1 MVSKKIDRGRFFID
15 NRSLMIKFPT
25 MVDFCKK
32 GERMS
37 GLREIKKKKTRRAI
51 MNAAIKLFSEKG
63 FKNTSVDELAREA
76 GVGKSTIYG
85 YFHTKNEIF
94 LAFCEDQ
101 IDFVFSDLD
110 KKRDPDAPLKE
121 QLLTLFMG
129 QFRYVTKN
137 YDFGRILAREMIFP
151 KELTIEK
158 SNDISE
164 RYLNALGEILTR
176 AISRNELRNDLELL
190 YISGHFYALYI
201 IVLSAWYER
210 RFQSEQEIEQA
221 LQKLLSQ
228 AMEGLSPC
236 TQKK

>member
-1 MVSKKIDRGRFFID
+1 MA
-15 NRSLMIKFPT
+15 
-25 MVDFCKK
+25 
-32 GERMS
+32 
-37 GLREIKKKKTRRAI
+37 GLREAKKKKTRQAI

-63 FKNTSVDELAREA
+63 FKNTSVDELAKTA

-85 YFHTKNEIF
+85 YFHTKSEIF

-101 IDFVFSDLD
+101 IDFVFTELA
-110 KKRDPDAPLKE
+110 KKRNPVAPLKE

-137 YDFGRILAREMIFP
+137 YDFGRILSREMVFP
-151 KELTIEK
+151 KDLTIEK
-158 SNDISE
+158 SNDLSE

-176 AISRNELRNDLELL
+176 AISRNELRDDVDLL

-210 RFQSEQEIEQA
+210 RFQNELEIERA
-221 LQKLLSQ
+221 LEKLLTQ
-228 AMEGLSPC
+228 AMEGLSPKNRE
-236 TQKK
+236 QNIA

>member
-1 MVSKKIDRGRFFID
+1 
-15 NRSLMIKFPT
+15 
-25 MVDFCKK
+25 
-32 GERMS
+32 MS
-37 GLREIKKKKTRRAI
+37 GVREMKKRKTRQAI

-63 FKNTSVDELAREA
+63 FENTSVDELAKTA

-85 YFHTKNEIF
+85 YFNTKNEIF

-101 IDFVFSDLD
+101 INFVFKELAQ
-110 KKRDPDAPLKE
+110 KRDPDAPLKE
-121 QLLTLFMG
+121 QLSTLFMG

-137 YDFGRILAREMIFP
+137 YNFGRILAREMVFP

-164 RYLNALGEILTR
+164 RYLSALGDILIR
-176 AISRNELRNDLELL
+176 AISRKELRDDLELL

-210 RFQSEQEIEQA
+210 RFQSEQETEQA
-221 LQKLLSQ
+221 LEKLLTQ
-228 AMEGLSPC
+228 AMEGLSP
-236 TQKK
+236 K

>member
-1 MVSKKIDRGRFFID
+1 
-15 NRSLMIKFPT
+15 
-25 MVDFCKK
+25 
-32 GERMS
+32 MS
-37 GLREIKKKKTRRAI
+37 GLREIKKKKTRQAI

-63 FKNTSVDELAREA
+63 FNHTSVGELAKTA

-101 IDFVFSDLD
+101 IDFVFTELAQ
-110 KKRDPDAPLKE
+110 KRDPDAPLKE
-121 QLLTLFMG
+121 QLFTLFMG

-137 YDFGRILAREMIFP
+137 YDFGRILVREMVFP

-164 RYLNALGEILTR
+164 RYLSALGDILTR
-176 AISRNELRNDLELL
+176 AISRNELRDDLELL
-190 YISGHFYALYI
+190 YVSGHFYALYI

-221 LQKLLSQ
+221 LQKLLGQ
-228 AMEGLSPC
+228 AMEGLSP
-236 TQKK
+236 KNKR

>member
-1 MVSKKIDRGRFFID
+1 
-15 NRSLMIKFPT
+15 
-25 MVDFCKK
+25 
-32 GERMS
+32 MS
-37 GLREIKKKKTRRAI
+37 GLREAKKKKTRQAI

-63 FKNTSVDELAREA
+63 FKNTSVDELAKMA

-101 IDFVFSDLD
+101 VDFAFSDLA
-110 KKRDPDAPLKE
+110 KKRDPEAPLKE

-137 YDFGRILAREMIFP
+137 YDFGRILSREMVFP

-158 SNDISE
+158 SNDLSE
-164 RYLNALGEILTR
+164 RYLSALGEILTR
-176 AISRNELRNDLELL
+176 AISRNELRDDLELL
-190 YISGHFYALYI
+190 FISGHFYALYI
-201 IVLSAWYER
+201 MVLSAWYER

-221 LQKLLSQ
+221 LEKLLTQ
-228 AMEGLSPC
+228 AMEGLSPKNRE
-236 TQKK
+236 QNIA

>member
-1 MVSKKIDRGRFFID
+1 
-15 NRSLMIKFPT
+15 
-25 MVDFCKK
+25 
-32 GERMS
+32 MS
-37 GLREIKKKKTRRAI
+37 GLRETKKRKTRQAI
-51 MNAAIKLFSEKG
+51 MDSAIKLFSEKG
-63 FKNTSVDELAREA
+63 FKNTSVDELSKTA

-101 IDFVFSDLD
+101 IDFVFSDLA
-110 KKRDPDAPLKE
+110 KKRDPEAPLKE

-137 YDFGRILAREMIFP
+137 YDFGRILSREMVFP

-176 AISRNELRNDLELL
+176 AISRNELRDDLELL

-228 AMEGLSPC
+228 AMEGLSPSNRK
-236 TQKK
+236 QDMV

>member
-1 MVSKKIDRGRFFID
+1 
-15 NRSLMIKFPT
+15 
-25 MVDFCKK
+25 
-32 GERMS
+32 MS
-37 GLREIKKKKTRRAI
+37 GLRKTKKKKTRQAI
-51 MNAAIKLFSEKG
+51 MNAAINLFSKKG
-63 FKNTSVDELAREA
+63 FENTSVDKLAKEA

-85 YFHTKNEIF
+85 YFKTKNEIF

-101 IDFVFSDLD
+101 IDFIFSDLAIN
-110 KKRDPDAPLKE
+110 RDIDAPIKD
-121 QLLTLFMG
+121 QLFALFMG

-137 YDFGRILAREMIFP
+137 FDFGRILAREMVFP

-176 AISRNELRNDLELL
+176 AISRGELRDDLELL

-210 RFQSEQEIEQA
+210 RFETEAEIELA
-221 LQKLLSQ
+221 LQKLLKQ
-228 AMEGLSPC
+228 AMEGLAPRDGH
-236 TQKK
+236 QN

>member
-1 MVSKKIDRGRFFID
+1 
-15 NRSLMIKFPT
+15 
-25 MVDFCKK
+25 
-32 GERMS
+32 MS
-37 GLREIKKKKTRRAI
+37 GLREIKKKKTRQAI

-63 FKNTSVDELAREA
+63 FNQTSVGELAKAA

-101 IDFVFSDLD
+101 IDFVFTELAQ
-110 KKRDPDAPLKE
+110 KRDPDAPLKE

-137 YDFGRILAREMIFP
+137 YDFGRILAREMVFP

-164 RYLNALGEILTR
+164 RYLSALGDILAR
-176 AISRNELRNDLELL
+176 AISRNELRDDLELL

-228 AMEGLSPC
+228 AMEGLSPVNRK
-236 TQKK
+236 QIRV

>member
-1 MVSKKIDRGRFFID
+1 MD
-15 NRSLMIKFPT
+15 
-25 MVDFCKK
+25 
-32 GERMS
+32 
-37 GLREIKKKKTRRAI
+37 
-51 MNAAIKLFSEKG
+51 AAIKLFSEKG
-63 FKNTSVDELAREA
+63 FNHTSVDELAKTA

-101 IDFVFSDLD
+101 IDFVFSDLSQ
-110 KKRDPDAPLKE
+110 KRDPDAPLKE

-137 YDFGRILAREMIFP
+137 YDFGRILAREMVFP

-164 RYLNALGEILTR
+164 RYLSALGEILTR
-176 AISRNELRNDLELL
+176 AISRNELRDDLELL
-190 YISGHFYALYI
+190 YVSGHFYALYI

-210 RFQSEQEIEQA
+210 RFQSERDIEQA

-228 AMEGLSPC
+228 AMEGLSP
-236 TQKK
+236 KNKR